1 LFRGAAKRTTPSSR
15 TFSILTG
22 RRRFN
27 KQAEPA
33 FREVIV
39 HRSDLHLNDY
49 LPYLIN
55 RVGSALASRF
65 TEDRLVAHG
74 LSIAMWRVLAVLSNN
89 GGQRQIDL
97 AGFTSIDAS
106 TLSRLVT
113 RLVRMGLVTRSR
125 SRTNSRE
132 VVVTL
137 SAKGRTIVDR
147 LIPAALGL
155 EDVLSAGVTK
165 KDLAVVK
172 RALRKMYANVSRPRD
187 IRRGSWR
194 QTGDDAKLIVE
205 R

>member
-1 LFRGAAKRTTPSSR
+1 V
-15 TFSILTG
+15 
-22 RRRFN
+22 RR
-27 KQAEPA
+27 P
-33 FREVIV
+33 
-39 HRSDLHLNDY
+39 DLHLNDY

-55 RVGSALASRF
+55 RVGSALATRF
-65 TEDRLVAHG
+65 TQDRLAAHG

-137 SAKGRTIVDR
+137 SARGRAIVDR
-147 LIPAALGL
+147 LIPAALDL
-155 EDVLSAGVTK
+155 EDVLSAGVAK

-172 RALRKMYANVSRPRD
+172 RSLRKMYANMSRPRD
-187 IRRGSWR
+187 VRRGSWR
-194 QTGDDAKLIVE
+194 TVNDHAKLVVE

>member
-1 LFRGAAKRTTPSSR
+1 LRGAVVR
-15 TFSILTG
+15 
-22 RRRFN
+22 
-27 KQAEPA
+27 
-33 FREVIV
+33 
-39 HRSDLHLNDY
+39 RSDLHLNDY

-55 RVGSALASRF
+55 RVGSALALRF
-65 TEDRLVAHG
+65 TQDRLAAHG

-137 SAKGRTIVDR
+137 SARGRAIVDR

-155 EDVLSAGVTK
+155 EEVLSAGVAK
-165 KDLAVVK
+165 KDLAAVK
-172 RALRKMYANVSRPRD
+172 RALRKMYANMSRPRD
-187 IRRGSWR
+187 VRRGSWR
-194 QTGDDAKLIVE
+194 TANDHAKLVVE